1 MRKRGTEALLT
12 PDKINGR
19 EVRGEERGE
28 RGMQHALCVCKRECV
43 CVSEELPFS
52 ED

>member
-19 EVRGEERGE
+19 EVRGEERD
-28 RGMQHALCVCKRECV
+28 AACAV
-43 CVSEELPFS
+43 CVYMSVSARVCVRERE
-52 ED
+52 